1 MIDHLVSFRLP
12 YVLEFRRRRCRIFE
26 TQAFVFNETV
36 CIRDVDVTDADGFVE
51 DECLGLEDPTAP
63 APEFQD
69 IRETKGYQMVDHEMP
84 PIECRMEALLVPSV
98 ESIGP

>member
-1 MIDHLVSFRLP
+1 MIRDHIRHRGF
-12 YVLEFRRRRCRIFE
+12 
-26 TQAFVFNETV
+26 
-36 CIRDVDVTDADGFVE
+36 RDVDVTDADGFVE

-84 PIECRMEALLVPSV
+84 PIECRTEALLVPSV
-98 ESIGP
+98 ESIGPTSLMRHSTPVNTLASR